1 MSAIAERRRRR
12 TLVMFLITMLVL
24 GAVPALGYVGVNA
37 VLNSTGGRSADDG
50 NLLVQRFP
58 DTPAAL
64 YVTVDEAGVLA
75 SATVFVLAPVGVG
88 GSIISVPVNAD
99 VGFSPQA
106 RQSLQDVYAEGGL
119 ESTVL
124 QVESLLLV
132 TMSYSAEADV
142 QQAAGFLVPF
152 EPYAV
157 DLATEVVGTSADG
170 TDDSIPAGVSKID
183 AAGAAKVLTYGAG
196 VAAEGTRTA
205 NIAALWAALAV
216 SVGTG
221 NPVDQARA
229 VATNSTV
236 DSTVVS
242 GSASGSAVSE
252 SAVSGSPTTATLQRP
267 DDFEQFVERLF
278 SAAVQTRGLSTA
290 ELEGDQNPSGVDVVE
305 VDRAEVVYVFAS
317 IAPGSM
323 STPDVGPRLRIEA
336 PAGYDV
342 AVKETLRVLLFL
354 KANVVS
360 VDSTGERQADTVFY
374 VPNDADRVR
383 VQTADVI
390 FDEVRFG
397 EPLVRVEG
405 VDATIVL
412 GTDYL
417 ESVDV

>member
-12 TLVMFLITMLVL
+12 TLIMFLITMLVL

-50 NLLVQRFP
+50 SLLVQRFP

-64 YVTVDEAGVLA
+64 FVTVDEAGVLA

-106 RQSLQDVYAEGGL
+106 RQSLQDVYADGGL

-157 DLATEVVGTSADG
+157 DLATDVVGTSADG
-170 TDDSIPAGVSKID
+170 TDDSIPAGVSELD

-205 NIAALWAALAV
+205 NIEALWAALAV
-216 SVGTG
+216 SVGAG

-242 GSASGSAVSE
+242 GSA
-252 SAVSGSPTTATLQRP
+252 VSGSPTTATLQRP
-267 DDFEQFVERLF
+267 SDFEQFVERLF
-278 SAAVQTRGLSTA
+278 SAAVQSRGLSTA

-342 AVKETLRVLLFL
+342 EVNETLRVLLFL

>member
-12 TLVMFLITMLVL
+12 TLIMFLITMLVL

-50 NLLVQRFP
+50 SLLVQRFP

-64 YVTVDEAGVLA
+64 FVTVDEAGVLA

-106 RQSLQDVYAEGGL
+106 RQSLQDVYADGGL

-157 DLATEVVGTSADG
+157 DLATDVVGTSSDG
-170 TDDSIPAGVSKID
+170 TDDSIPAGVSELD

-196 VAAEGTRTA
+196 VAAEGTRTD
-205 NIAALWAALAV
+205 NIEALWAALAV
-216 SVGTG
+216 SVGAG

-242 GSASGSAVSE
+242 GSA
-252 SAVSGSPTTATLQRP
+252 VSGSPTTATLQRP
-267 DDFEQFVERLF
+267 SDFEQFVERLF
-278 SAAVQTRGLSTA
+278 SAAVQSRGLSTA

-342 AVKETLRVLLFL
+342 EVNETLRVLLFL

>member
-12 TLVMFLITMLVL
+12 TLIMFLITMLVL

-50 NLLVQRFP
+50 SLLVQRFP

-64 YVTVDEAGVLA
+64 FVTVDEAGVLA

-106 RQSLQDVYAEGGL
+106 RQSLQDVYADGGL

-157 DLATEVVGTSADG
+157 DLATDVVGTSSDG
-170 TDDSIPAGVSKID
+170 TDDSIPAGVSELD

-205 NIAALWAALAV
+205 NIEALWTALAV
-216 SVGTG
+216 SVGAG

-242 GSASGSAVSE
+242 GSVVSGSV
-252 SAVSGSPTTATLQRP
+252 VSGSPTTATQQRP

-342 AVKETLRVLLFL
+342 EVNETLRVLLFL